1 MVSVLSS
8 SAVDSWFEP
17 QSDQT
22 KDNQIGVWCYFVKHV
37 VLTSK
42 SED

>member
-1 MVSVLSS
+1 
-8 SAVDSWFEP
+8 
-17 QSDQT
+17 
-22 KDNQIGVWCYFVKHV
+22 VWCYFVKHV